1 MFVKYNDKII
11 ELHNVSF
18 KNLENLDKITNK
30 LIKISL
36 YTPLF
41 YIRKELTNFHSV
53 SYLIPP
59 FTTITGLIFSMLGIK
74 RENFDNFL
82 ESNSILLGVEVNNSF
97 DSIKYSL
104 KQFRNHESFENQLS
118 IKKAFY
124 NNKRDFIYNVYLFI
138 DNNTLYK
145 KISNKEIEHIPYLG
159 SSSFL
164 LKLEIEEI
172 NIEQV
177 NEIKKLSKKV
187 VYSSELIKLLDME
200 NLDKR
205 EILLDLVPLKRKEK
219 SPVELK
225 KEVFVLF

>member
-1 MFVKYNDKII
+1 MK
-11 ELHNVSF
+11 
-18 KNLENLDKITNK
+18 T
-30 LIKISL
+30 
-36 YTPLF
+36 
-41 YIRKELTNFHSV
+41 
-53 SYLIPP
+53 
-59 FTTITGLIFSMLGIK
+59 

-104 KQFRNHESFENQLS
+104 KQFKNHESFENQLS

-187 VYSSELIKLLDME
+187 VYSSELIKLLDAE

-219 SPVELK
+219 SSVELK